1 MKTLARSALAAAL
14 ALAAAP
20 ALAQTYSQTIFF
32 GDSLTDAG
40 AFRPGL
46 IQVGGPTAALVG
58 RFTTN
63 PGLVWSEYLANY
75 YGTGATPSNQGG
87 TNYAVGGARGGV
99 NGTSPFGSIPSVSA
113 QVSGYLAANGGRAD
127 PNALYTVWSGANDIF
142 AVAAGAPAQTTIATA
157 VGAHVTAI
165 ASLRSAGARY
175 ILVPT
180 VPDTGL
186 TPSARA
192 QGPAAQAALTQLAVT
207 YNSSLFAGLSGA
219 GLRVIPL
226 NTFSLFQEV
235 VANPGAYGFANIT
248 GTACQPQITANSL
261 TCTPNTLVSPGAA
274 DSYLFADGVHPTS
287 RAHQLLSEFAVSVL
301 EAPRQVAVLP
311 YSAKVVGR
319 SRADRVSEHA
329 DLAADAE
336 GEGMRW
342 WVDARGDSL
351 RYDTGIGFDG
361 VAPGLT
367 GGVDWTRGGMVYGV
381 FGGIGRSYVD
391 FGERRGDFEQ
401 LDGTLGG
408 FFAWRGESVW
418 VNAQASYT
426 WLRYDVDREI
436 WLGPSKRSHG
446 GSPDGRNLT
455 VGVNAG
461 FEFGDEGFR
470 HGPVVGVLAQRIEVD
485 GFAESDPALSTSLA
499 YPDQEYDSL
508 IGRVGWRA
516 RLTGGGHLQ
525 PYAQLTYEREFEDE
539 QDEAFARVQ
548 SLPATGEYAV
558 PGLRFDD
565 SYGMLLLGARTQAF
579 GLDTNVGVSATVGHE
594 GGNDATVFATVGA
607 RF

>member
-99 NGTSPFGSIPSVSA
+99 NGTSPFGPIPSVSA

-157 VGAHVTAI
+157 VGAHVTAV

-192 QGPAAQAALTQLAVT
+192 QGPAAQAALTRLAVT

-579 GLDTNVGVSATVGHE
+579 GLDANVGVSATVGHE